1 MVRESEMI
9 RNGGGLIDVTLCD
22 GFLYCASV
30 FSKSIAKATF
40 SFPYVLEPAFGAL
53 YHLHEVRRRAGD
65 VMPYTF
71 LLVSSEESVRRG
83 FFFNKTARFTPFSV
97 TTERS
102 RCQGGGGGGV
112 VVCGVWPC
120 GVWPGLRCM
129 SRRLLHRRY
138 DMRGGQGNAAWQCCE
153 ERRILRLLEMT

>member
-1 MVRESEMI
+1 MDPV
-9 RNGGGLIDVTLCD
+9 
-22 GFLYCASV
+22 
-30 FSKSIAKATF
+30 
-40 SFPYVLEPAFGAL
+40 FGAL
-53 YHLHEVRRRAGD
+53 YHVHEVRRRAGD

-83 FFFNKTARFTPFSV
+83 SFFNKTARFTPFSV

-102 RCQGGGGGGV
+102 RWQGGGIM
-112 VVCGVWPC
+112 
-120 GVWPGLRCM
+120 RCLNLALTSM

-138 DMRGGQGNAAWQCCE
+138 DMRGGEGNAAWQRCE

>member
-1 MVRESEMI
+1 MI

-22 GFLYCASV
+22 GFFYCASV

-40 SFPYVLEPAFGAL
+40 SFPYVLDLAFGAL
-53 YHLHEVRRRAGD
+53 YHIHEIRRRAGD

-83 FFFNKTARFTPFSV
+83 SFFNKTARFTPSSV

-102 RCQGGGGGGV
+102 RCQGGWSAVFG
-112 VVCGVWPC
+112 P
-120 GVWPGLRCM
+120 
-129 SRRLLHRRY
+129 
-138 DMRGGQGNAAWQCCE
+138 D
-153 ERRILRLLEMT
+153 

>member
-1 MVRESEMI
+1 MI
-9 RNGGGLIDVTLCD
+9 RNGGGLIDVTFCD

-40 SFPYVLEPAFGAL
+40 SFPRSFPYVLDLAFGAL
-53 YHLHEVRRRAGD
+53 YHIHEIRRRAGD

-83 FFFNKTARFTPFSV
+83 SFFNKTARFTPSSV

-102 RCQGGGGGGV
+102 RCQGGWSAVFG
-112 VVCGVWPC
+112 P
-120 GVWPGLRCM
+120 
-129 SRRLLHRRY
+129 
-138 DMRGGQGNAAWQCCE
+138 D
-153 ERRILRLLEMT
+153 

>member
-1 MVRESEMI
+1 MI

-22 GFLYCASV
+22 GFLHCTSV

-40 SFPYVLEPAFGAL
+40 SFPYVLDPAFGAL
-53 YHLHEVRRRAGD
+53 YHVHKVRRRAGD

-71 LLVSSEESVRRG
+71 LLVSSEESVRHG
-83 FFFNKTARFTPFSV
+83 SFFNKMARFTPPV

-112 VVCGVWPC
+112 VCGVWP
-120 GVWPGLRCM
+120 
-129 SRRLLHRRY
+129 
-138 DMRGGQGNAAWQCCE
+138 
-153 ERRILRLLEMT
+153 